1 MALALIRARVLIS
14 LGGLDKVL
22 QSSTL
27 IQVFWFAY
35 WHLPTRRHLAS
46 MIWDVLGFGHE
57 MASKEEENLAS
68 KQEENH

>member
-1 MALALIRARVLIS
+1 
-14 LGGLDKVL
+14 
-22 QSSTL
+22 
-27 IQVFWFAY
+27 
-35 WHLPTRRHLAS
+35 